1 MAFDI
6 NNYQEKYR
14 WTGKDTQN
22 RAVQLRIYQR
32 TSTPQTLTA
41 IRGLIDIKL
50 QVQGSSEP
58 AYAPIVKTSLMFT
71 LVDAPD
77 LATAGEKS
85 GNWQEFYTPDS
96 TLYLVV
102 LYRNGLLTWRGYITP
117 DSWRESLAYRGAIT
131 ITARDNLGHLQDI
144 PFDGA
149 GNNDGLIQVSQ
160 LVTDALDVID
170 FPMQLDNSYNT
181 GDAQTLRD
189 SHGLLIDGYVAV
201 SELQEDSWYD
211 ALEKVLIAT
220 GYSLRYVGG
229 ATEKLAPIRNIPLG
243 SYSSRANAL
252 GQARVV
258 EFYGGDRELD
268 PAVRQ
273 ITEKVDFGAE
283 MEIDLDPRFKN
294 AYTGGYNQT
303 YSGTYIQPSLIPT
316 SFNGRSWKHTN
327 PDYATKGGWA
337 ETRGHLNLTQCVPDA
352 SLEAIDAGLTSEMG
366 IYLAA
371 SQASDGSITPVP
383 TFRTK
388 ANSTDVTLRLE
399 FASSVYLKNAAI
411 PFSLCP
417 FIGWISAIKLCFTYT
432 TPGGQVYSCKFA
444 DGKGS
449 WAYGPW
455 YSPASFKLA
464 EEYATSFAVDIPLP
478 PLPTGVET
486 GGWLDIEFYNIE
498 HVGLAP
504 TIYGL
509 FARLTGIKATLNA
522 KSVLKSDN
530 VTTVNNTAYNVKL
543 ERKPEFGAMSAQ
555 VPWINPANYPNAFW
569 AYNGTDVEPLDYA
582 AYLNGYA
589 STTAIPLPAQIHKQ
603 MLCYCYTPLEVL
615 GGNCGTVNKAQLL
628 NFGQLATYKGKD
640 YIIQGG
646 TLDVLQNRISGV
658 VLHEFAWYADM
669 WDENN
674 NPSYS
679 GTPKYETDSTLNGAN
694 GNSAIASSPGG
705 GGGGGG
711 GTVTSVGLAAPTGLQ
726 VTGSPITTSGT
737 IQLSLASGYEIP
749 LTADVNEGKTA
760 FGWGDHADA
769 GYLKTA
775 ADIAAALGYV
785 PANGSAESLQRPR
798 LQIASGW
805 ENRRNPTVMTPVL
818 QVSHPLLDANIN
830 AEAVLMIWRKRRCR
844 SLEEDPV
851 GFKIKPHRR
860 AAWGEARGAS
870 ATATALTFGKSVAL
884 DTLRLRIINNYVCVY
899 GSALPTSMTLAQFY
913 ALTSADTPRFGRIA
927 NYTGTDT
934 DYKSRTKGRELFGI
948 AIRIPNPAFA
958 AKVVRPLAETTR
970 EIDGVPRYIYTD
982 IAPLVV
988 QITDS
993 AITGR
998 GYDIGFD
1005 CAGRLK

>member
-41 IRGLIDIKL
+41 IRGLVDIKL

-144 PFDGA
+144 PFDGS

-201 SELQEDSWYD
+201 LELQEDSWYD

-220 GYSLRYVGG
+220 GYTLRYVGG

-273 ITEKVDFGAE
+273 ITEKVDFDSE
-283 MEIDLDPRFKN
+283 MEVTLPLMTNIRMSGATAQTYPGTLTYKVPGVDISHTF
-294 AYTGGYNQT
+294 TGRSYRDGVNTVEGWQQSYGFINPQTCHLSNSLKAQEGGVSFLSNCVLLAANQT
-303 YSGTYIQPSLIPT
+303 T
-316 SFNGRSWKHTN
+316 
-327 PDYATKGGWA
+327 DGGFV
-337 ETRGHLNLTQCVPDA
+337 Q
-352 SLEAIDAGLTSEMG
+352 
-366 IYLAA
+366 IYR
-371 SQASDGSITPVP
+371 IRRMV
-383 TFRTK
+383 
-388 ANSTDVTLRLE
+388 STDVTFRLE
-399 FASSVYLKNAAI
+399 FGRNLLLMTASQPHTLTTMETLLRGWLK
-411 PFSLCP
+411 SLVL
-417 FIGWISAIKLCFTYT
+417 AIKYTDPTNNTTYYWNGAGWQTSAT
-432 TPGGQVYSCKFA
+432 TFEANIA
-444 DGKGS
+444 DQAAVS
-449 WAYGPW
+449 Y
-455 YSPASFKLA
+455 
-464 EEYATSFAVDIPLP
+464 AVDIPIADISDVAALE
-478 PLPTGVET
+478 GS
-486 GGWLDIEFYNIE
+486 LDIEFHNIK
-498 HVGLAP
+498 HNCNVP
-504 TIYGL
+504 TGYHIYGTA
-509 FARLTGIKATLNA
+509 ARLTGIKATLNA
-522 KSVLKSDN
+522 KRVLKSDN
-530 VTTVNNTAYNVKL
+530 VTTVNNADYNVKL

-589 STTAIPLPAQIHKQ
+589 SITAIPLPAQIHKQ

-694 GNSAIASSPGG
+694 GNSAIASSSSGG
-705 GGGGGG
+705 GGGGGT
-711 GTVTSVGLAAPTGLQ
+711 GTVTSVGLAAPTGMQ
-726 VTGSPITTSGT
+726 VTGSPITTNGT

-749 LTADVNEGKTA
+749 LTTDVNEGKTA
-760 FGWGDHADA
+760 YGWGDHATQGYIKDA
-769 GYLKTA
+769 AG
-775 ADIAAALGYV
+775 IIAALGYT
-785 PANGSAESLQRPR
+785 PANGDAESLQAPSLR
-798 LQIASGW
+798 IVSGW
-805 ENRRNPTVMTPVL
+805 ENLRTPVTMDTVL
-818 QVSHPLLDANIN
+818 KASHPLLSSNIG
-830 AEAVLMIWRKRRCR
+830 ADCVLMYYRPRRVKG
-844 SLEEDPV
+844 LEQDPG
-851 GFKIKPHRR
+851 GFWIYPHRKKG
-860 AAWGEARGAS
+860 WGEARGKD
-870 ATATALTFGKSVAL
+870 ATQPALTFAGTITTDNL
-884 DTLRLRIINNYVCVY
+884 LLHILHRYVCIS
-899 GSALPTSMTLAQFY
+899 GQAQPTTMTVAQFK
-913 ALTSADTPRFGRIA
+913 ALSGVKVRFG
-927 NYTGTDT
+927 NVFNFSGTDNIF
-934 DYKSRTKGRELFGI
+934 KSKTHGTALFGV
-948 AIRIPNPAFA
+948 AVRIPNPAFA
-958 AKVVRPLAETTR
+958 AKVVGTLKECTR
-970 EIDGVPRYIYTD
+970 MIDGTPRYIYTEV
-982 IAPLVV
+982 APIVV
-988 QITDS
+988 QIG
-993 AITGR
+993 TGEM
-998 GYDIGFD
+998 GFD
-1005 CAGRLK
+1005 LRGV

>member
-41 IRGLIDIKL
+41 IRGLVDIKL

-144 PFDGA
+144 PFDGS

-201 SELQEDSWYD
+201 SELQEGSWYD

-220 GYSLRYVGG
+220 GYTLRYVGS

-252 GQARVV
+252 GQARIV

-352 SLEAIDAGLTSEMG
+352 SLEAIDAGLTYEMG

-371 SQASDGSITPVP
+371 SQSSDGSITPVP

-399 FASSVYLKNAAI
+399 FASSVYLKNASI
-411 PFSLCP
+411 PFTLCP
-417 FIGWISAIKLCFTYT
+417 FIGWISDIKLCFTYT

-486 GGWLDIEFYNIE
+486 GGWLDIEFYNID

-530 VTTVNNTAYNVKL
+530 VTTVNNADYNVKL

-555 VPWINPANYPNAFW
+555 VPWMAPANYPNAFW

-628 NFGQLATYKGKD
+628 NFGRLATYKGKD

-694 GNSAIASSPGG
+694 GNSAIASSSSG

-711 GTVTSVGLAAPTGLQ
+711 GTGTVTSVNIAAPTGMQ
-726 VTGSPITTSGT
+726 ATGGPITTSGT

-749 LTADVNEGKTA
+749 LTADVNKGKTA

-785 PANGSAESLQRPR
+785 PANGSAESLQAPSLRI
-798 LQIASGW
+798 LSGW
-805 ENRRNPTVMTPVL
+805 ANSRVPVTMDTVL
-818 QVSHPLLDANIN
+818 KASHPLLSSNIG
-830 AEAVLMIWRKRRCR
+830 AECVLMYYRPRRVR
-844 SLEEDPV
+844 GLGQDPV
-851 GFKIKPHRR
+851 GFWIYPHRKKG
-860 AAWGEARGAS
+860 WGEARGKD
-870 ATATALTFGKSVAL
+870 ATQPALTFAGTITTDNL
-884 DTLRLRIINNYVCVY
+884 LLHILHRYVCIS
-899 GSALPTSMTLAQFY
+899 GQAQPTTMTVAQFK
-913 ALTSADTPRFGRIA
+913 ALFGVKVRFG
-927 NYTGTDT
+927 NVFNFSGTDDT
-934 DYKSRTKGRELFGI
+934 FKSKTHGTALFGV
-948 AIRIPNPAFA
+948 AVRIPNPAFA
-958 AKVVRPLAETTR
+958 SKVVGTLKECTR
-970 EIDGVPRYIYTD
+970 MIDGTPRYIYTQV
-982 IAPLVV
+982 APIVV
-988 QITDS
+988 QIG
-993 AITGR
+993 TGEM
-998 GYDIGFD
+998 GFD
-1005 CAGRLK
+1005 LRGV

>member
-41 IRGLIDIKL
+41 IRGLVDIKL

-58 AYAPIVKTSLMFT
+58 AYAPIVKTSLLFT

-144 PFDGA
+144 PFDGS

-160 LVTDALDVID
+160 IVTDALDAID

-220 GYSLRYVGG
+220 GYTLRYVGS

-283 MEIDLDPRFKN
+283 MEIDVTNQSSWRYGASTAN
-294 AYTGGYNQT
+294 TYAGVYTGLNA
-303 YSGTYIQPSLIPT
+303 IPV
-316 SFNGRSWKHTN
+316 SFTGRSWKNGNT
-327 PDYATKGGWA
+327 DFATKGGWSN
-337 ETRGHLNLTQCVPDA
+337 TFGFLNPQRCQISTLLQT
-352 SLEAIDAGLTSEMG
+352 IDGKRALDIGVG
-366 IYLAA
+366 LAA
-371 SQASDGSITPVP
+371 DQSTDGGVLPAWRVKAP
-383 TFRTK
+383 T
-388 ANSTDVTLRLE
+388 TDVTLRLE
-399 FASSVYLKNAAI
+399 FARPVQLDNASFPHTI
-411 PFSLCP
+411 SP
-417 FIGWISAIKLCFTYT
+417 FIGYLKQIKALVSYIDPNGVKWSWQTFSGVNDWTSGPSAPHTYDIIT
-432 TPGGQVYSCKFA
+432 DTPSDFP
-444 DGKGS
+444 D
-449 WAYGPW
+449 
-455 YSPASFKLA
+455 
-464 EEYATSFAVDIPLP
+464 SFALDIQLKDISDKTT
-478 PLPTGVET
+478 L
-486 GGWLDIEFYNIE
+486 GGWLQIEFYNFI
-498 HVGLAP
+498 HVGLP
-504 TIYGL
+504 GTIYGL
-509 FARLTGIKATLNA
+509 FDRVTAIKTTLNA

-530 VTTVNNTAYNVKL
+530 VTTVNNADYNVKL

-555 VPWINPANYPNAFW
+555 VPWMNPANYPNALW

-589 STTAIPLPAQIHKQ
+589 SSTAIPLPAQIHKQ

-694 GNSAIASSPGG
+694 GNSAIASSSGG

-711 GTVTSVGLAAPTGLQ
+711 TGTVTSVGLAAPTGMQ

-737 IQLSLASGYEIP
+737 IQLSLVSGYEIP
-749 LTADVNEGKTA
+749 LATDVNEGKTA

-775 ADIAAALGYV
+775 ADIAAALGYI
-785 PANGSAESLQRPR
+785 PANGSAESLQAPSLR
-798 LQIASGW
+798 IVSGW
-805 ENRRNPTVMTPVL
+805 ENWRAPVTMDTVL
-818 QVSHPLLDANIN
+818 KASHPLLSSNIG
-830 AEAVLMIWRKRRCR
+830 AECVLMYYRPRRVR
-844 SLEEDPV
+844 GLNQDPV
-851 GFKIKPHRR
+851 GFWIYPHRKKG
-860 AAWGEARGAS
+860 WGEARGKD
-870 ATATALTFGKSVAL
+870 ATQPALTFAGTITTDNL
-884 DTLRLRIINNYVCVY
+884 LLHILHRYVCIS
-899 GSALPTSMTLAQFY
+899 GQAQPTTMTVAQFK
-913 ALTSADTPRFGRIA
+913 ALSGVKVRFG
-927 NYTGTDT
+927 NVFNFSGTDDAFKRKT
-934 DYKSRTKGRELFGI
+934 HGTALFGV
-948 AIRIPNPAFA
+948 AVRIPNPAFA
-958 AKVVRPLAETTR
+958 AKVVGTLKECTR
-970 EIDGVPRYIYTD
+970 MIDGTPRYIYTEV
-982 IAPLVV
+982 APIVV
-988 QITDS
+988 QIG
-993 AITGR
+993 TGEM
-998 GYDIGFD
+998 GFD
-1005 CAGRLK
+1005 LRGV